1 MEIEAKFRVSGADL
15 KLVGQLR
22 KLGVYTLDRVPTPE
36 QQLNTYYD
44 TADGRLGAARHGLRV
59 RQVGARALITLK
71 GPAEVGADGVHRRAE
86 HEFPGDDPNPAAWPP
101 GVARELALALTGGA
115 PLGPTVA
122 VATERQI
129 VYALRDDAK
138 VAELCLD
145 QGVFRA
151 GGRERAF
158 TEVEIELLP
167 GGQASDLAAI
177 TAALGAHIKLVP
189 EPRSK
194 LQRAMD
200 LLRESAH

>member
-1 MEIEAKFRVSGADL
+1 MEIEAKFRVSVADL
-15 KLVGQLR
+15 KLASRLQQL
-22 KLGVYTLDRVPTPE
+22 GAYTLDRLPTPE
-36 QQLNTYYD
+36 RQLNTYYD

-59 RQVGARALITLK
+59 RRIGERALITLK
-71 GPAEVGADGVHRRAE
+71 GPSEVGGDGVHRRAE

-115 PLGPTVA
+115 PLAPTVA

-129 VYALRDDAK
+129 LYALRDGAK

-151 GGRERAF
+151 GGRERPF
-158 TEVEIELLP
+158 SEVEIELLSA
-167 GGQASDLAAI
+167 GQASDLAAL
-177 TAALGAHIKLVP
+177 TAALGAQIKLVP

-200 LLRESAH
+200 LLRETSG